1 MTVKQI
7 SKSNRLTVNQV
18 TGRIYALDLS
28 RLKQDK
34 HVATFFDARRRA
46 NCKFYRQKK
55 RGSFRAKKI
64 LIIEY
69 YLTFPKSTAAEL
81 ADILSTNTIAVNKIL
96 SDWENDNYFLTVKS
110 KI

>member
-34 HVATFFDARRRA
+34 HVATFSTHDVERIVNFTG
-46 NCKFYRQKK
+46 K
-55 RGSFRAKKI
+55 RSAGVSERKKI

-96 SDWENDNYFLTVKS
+96 SDWENDNHFLTVKS